1 MGTTVGRIIEVNGLK
16 IKAKLFELLPPYLTT
31 NGNVN
36 HLRKST
42 LKLNEIGVD
51 TIICQVD
58 GEYSVEKEDEV
69 DSHYLD
75 LSVKGYLDNGTFI
88 QGLRVLPIVS
98 ANIELLEECDLR
110 CIYSD
115 KNNFDLELGHDI
127 FDESKIISV
136 SLNKLIPSHIG
147 VFGNTGS
154 GNQTL

>member
-16 IKAKLFELLPPYLTT
+16 IKAKLFELLPPYLTM
-31 NGNVN
+31 NGKRESSPKINAYV
-36 HLRKST
+36 KT
-42 LKLNEIGVD
+42 KIGID

-58 GEYSVEKEDEV
+58 GEYSVEKEDKV

-98 ANIELLEECDLR
+98 ANIELLEEYDLR

-127 FDESKIISV
+127 FDERKINFKI
-136 SLNKLIPSHIG
+136 
-147 VFGNTGS
+147 
-154 GNQTL
+154 